1 MRTAFARPLRE
12 LRRLMPRRP
21 YSIGLQM
28 GLEAMHLVQLRADAR
43 GPAFLAAASVSYGC
57 ALDEMLASPL
67 RLRALVRQSFADQP
81 FRGRRVVACMP
92 SHYVK
97 TFVVSYTL
105 AAGETDAG
113 AIVKELRGRLEGDI
127 DDWVFDFVPVRQ
139 AGLDSPRREA
149 LVAVAANT
157 RVAGYLDL
165 LARAGLDVIAVDIGP
180 TALTRVIARLSSAT
194 AGNFQNLLLINFGSL
209 SSFVTVFWGRRLM
222 LDRPI
227 AFAEQRLL
235 ERLRTIMDMPDA
247 MARRLLLER
256 GFVRAQGDSAWD
268 EFGTALEEVLH
279 PEFTALKAEV
289 TKTLIYTASRTR
301 GKTVDKIYLVGS
313 VARYPGI
320 AELLTESLSMPAE
333 VLDPFSIFRH
343 PSMPERKPALHAHPS
358 AAVATG
364 LALRGVPE
372 SWPNSI

>member
-1 MRTAFARPLRE
+1 MKTSFMRPLRA
-12 LRRLMPRRP
+12 LQRRFMRRSV

-28 GLEAMHLVQLRADAR
+28 SLEAMHLVQLRAAAR

-57 ALDEMLASPL
+57 ALEEVLANPR
-67 RLRALVRQSFADQP
+67 RLRTLVKQAFSDQP
-81 FRGRRVVACMP
+81 FRGRHVVACMP

-97 TFVVSYTL
+97 TLVVSYTL
-105 AAGETDAG
+105 AEGESDAD
-113 AIVKELRGRLEGDI
+113 AIVKELRGRLDGDI

-149 LVAVAANT
+149 LVAVAENA

-165 LARAGLDVIAVDIGP
+165 LAGAGLDVIAVDIGP
-180 TALTRVIARLSSAT
+180 TALTRVISRLCST
-194 AGNFQNLLLINFGSL
+194 TEGNFQNLLLINFGSL

-235 ERLRTIMDMPDA
+235 ERLRTVMDIPDA

-256 GFVRAQGDSAWD
+256 GFAHAQGAGAWD
-268 EFGTALEEVLH
+268 EIGAALEEVLH
-279 PEFTALKAEV
+279 PEFAVLKAEV

-320 AELLTESLSMPAE
+320 AELLTESLSMPVE
-333 VLDPFSIFRH
+333 VLDPFSIFPH
-343 PSMPERKPALHAHPS
+343 PWTPERKLPLHAHPS

-364 LALRGVPE
+364 LALRGVPA
-372 SWPNSI
+372 S